1 MSLRFFIFK
10 KTTYT
15 YMEGRFFMDKAK
27 IGKASREKGKRG
39 EREVARIF
47 QDAGYAG
54 ARRTSQ
60 YCGRTGDASDVTG
73 VPGIHLEVKYVEREQ
88 IRSWYAQATRDAE
101 AAGRGDIPVVIHRK
115 THEDWLVTLSLT
127 DFIEILKRGEE
138 R

>member
-1 MSLRFFIFK
+1 
-10 KTTYT
+10 
-15 YMEGRFFMDKAK
+15 MDKAK

-39 EREVARIF
+39 EREVAKIF
-47 QDAGYAG
+47 RDVGYVE

-73 VPGIHLEVKYVEREQ
+73 VPGLHLEVKFVEKEAV
-88 IRSWYAQATRDAE
+88 RSWYAQAVRDAE
-101 AAGRGDIPVVIHRK
+101 AAGRGDIPAVVHRK
-115 THEDWLVTLSLT
+115 THSDWLVTLGLE